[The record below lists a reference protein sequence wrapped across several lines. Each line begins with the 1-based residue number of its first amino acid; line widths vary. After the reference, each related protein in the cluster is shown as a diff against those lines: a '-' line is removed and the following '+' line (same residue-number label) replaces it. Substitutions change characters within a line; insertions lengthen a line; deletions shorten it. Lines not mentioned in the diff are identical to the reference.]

1 MSRATIDEESTLEAL
16 AAAVVAAV
24 ESEAFRPPARRAASS
39 RRALRLAA
47 TRRALTFDALAVAA
61 GVRSGAMLDYCPG
74 LDPEAAASLAA
85 AASEALSAT
94 GFATWEKSDDAGAG
108 ASAASA
114 ASAAAAADAAG
125 AAIVAA
131 HLDGCCYLLSSR
143 LLGRAPPR
151 PPPATPTKASAAAAA
166 ASAGAFSE
174 AAPWP
179 LVFRGDPLAPLWGR
193 SEVEGREFAASL
205 APLAAAVKAAAVEAA
220 ASKSKSVATSSSSSS
235 SSLSSP
241 VFVDLD
247 KMTSLP
253 TAPAL
258 NAFLLGYPVA
268 YSVGDREEAA
278 LASRALRS
286 GGGGNGAS
294 AATTTTLALVTLTA
308 RALPCCCSS
317 SYDPSDRAKLC
328 SFSVPLDLWEQASM
342 PREEDEEKEGQK
354 EGNGDD
360 GSGGGGDRGS
370 GACGGAS
377 GHGFVSSWAES
388 VRASAIGYKSG
399 TKATNSPLA
408 CLFRGEDLKA
418 SVEFVDSGGVTM

>member
-1 MSRATIDEESTLEAL
+1 MSRTTTLKDDEDEPALEAL
-16 AAAVVAAV
+16 AAAVAAAV
-24 ESEAFRPPARRAASS
+24 EGEAFRPPAERAASS

-47 TRRALTFDALAVAA
+47 TRRALVFDTLAVCA

-74 LDPEAAASLAA
+74 LDPGAAGTLAA
-85 AASEALSAT
+85 AASEALSSA
-94 GFATWEKSDDAGAG
+94 GGGEKNDGTVDDDAP
-108 ASAASA
+108 
-114 ASAAAAADAAG
+114 AAAAAA

-143 LLGRAPPR
+143 LLGGAPPR
-151 PPPATPTKASAAAAA
+151 PPPKMAKASAT
-166 ASAGAFSE
+166 SAGAFSG

-179 LVFRGDPLAPLWGR
+179 LVFRGEPLAPRWSR
-193 SEVEGREFAASL
+193 SEVEGKELAASL
-205 APLAAAVKAAAVEAA
+205 EPLAAAVKAAAVEAA
-220 ASKSKSVATSSSSSS
+220 AASTKSKSAASISSSSSS
-235 SSLSSP
+235 SSSSA

-247 KMTSLP
+247 KMTLLP

-258 NAFLLGYPVA
+258 NAFILGYPVA

-286 GGGGNGAS
+286 GGGGGGRDGAS
-294 AATTTTLALVTLTA
+294 SATTLALVTLTA

-317 SYDPSDRAKLC
+317 PSYIPSDRAKLC
-328 SFSVPLDLWEQASM
+328 SFSVPLDLWEQANM
-342 PREEDEEKEGQK
+342 PRKEDEEKEEGDGT

-360 GSGGGGDRGS
+360 GSSSGGDS
-370 GACGGAS
+370 
-377 GHGFVSSWAES
+377 FVSPWAET
-388 VRASAIGYKSG
+388 VRASAICYKSG
-399 TKATNSPLA
+399 TKATKSPLS